1 MKEKTSITL
10 SGDVLAAIDRIA
22 GSKQSRSAFI
32 ERVLREFL
40 RERAR
45 AAVQARDLERIN
57 AAAQRLN
64 AEASD
69 VMDLPLS
76 DSDRR
81 LLASTLLKDAEEL
94 TADRVEG
101 AIRALRRI
109 HLRRRLDQVQREIQ
123 ACKDPPQLAALL
135 QERVRLKQALLDPGL
150 ADDGPHRRTGS

>member
-69 VMDLPLS
+69 VMEYQAPS
-76 DSDRR
+76 E
-81 LLASTLLKDAEEL
+81 AE
-94 TADRVEG
+94 
-101 AIRALRRI
+101 
-109 HLRRRLDQVQREIQ
+109 
-123 ACKDPPQLAALL
+123 
-135 QERVRLKQALLDPGL
+135 
-150 ADDGPHRRTGS
+150 